1 MKMITKE
8 EMQGSWNQLVG
19 EVQKRYSNISGDE
32 LSAVKGNVNQLAGLI
47 QRKTGVAKEEVEQFL
62 DGIAGNASRSF
73 DRISGAV
80 QQYAGTAGE
89 AVRDGYERLQERS
102 HDGYEAAR
110 RVVKTSPV
118 ESMLVVFG
126 VGLVAGLFAGASI
139 FGRRV

>member
-1 MKMITKE
+1 MITKE

-19 EVQKRYSNISGDE
+19 EVQKRYSNITGDE
-32 LSAVKGNVNQLAGLI
+32 LAAVKGNVNQLAGLI

-62 DGIAGNASRSF
+62 DSVAGSASRSF

-80 QQYAGTAGE
+80 QQYAGNAGE

-102 HDGYEAAR
+102 QEGYQAAR
-110 RVVKTSPV
+110 RAVKTSPV

-139 FGRRV
+139 FGRRA

>member
-32 LSAVKGNVNQLAGLI
+32 LAAVKGNANQLAGLI
-47 QRKTGVAKEEVEQFL
+47 QRKTGIAKEEVEQFL
-62 DGIAGNASRSF
+62 DGIVGGASRSF

-80 QQYAGTAGE
+80 QQYADTAGE
-89 AVRDGYERLQERS
+89 AVRDGYERFQERS

>member
-1 MKMITKE
+1 MITKE

-32 LSAVKGNVNQLAGLI
+32 LAAVKGNVNQLAGLI
-47 QRKTGVAKEEVEQFL
+47 QRKTGIAKEEVEQFL

-80 QQYAGTAGE
+80 QQYAGE
-89 AVRDGYERLQERS
+89 AVRDGYERIQERS
-102 HDGYEAAR
+102 HEGYEAAR
-110 RVVKTSPV
+110 RAVKTSPV

-139 FGRRV
+139 FGRRA